1 MKYVIKNVGGDIKYG
16 NVFGD
21 VVLIVAVYD
30 EQYDYLGKGYILL
43 GKRCAETLCMDYYR
57 QHGVLVKI
65 IRIFNT
71 YGPNML
77 TDDGRVISNFV
88 VQALLDKDIT
98 IYGDGKQTRS
108 FQYIDDLVE
117 GMIRMMATED
127 HFTGPVNIGNPCE
140 FSIFELAQKILEL
153 TCSHS
158 NIIFEPLPHD
168 DPRQRRPDI
177 TLAREKLDWEPH
189 IHQEAP

>member
-1 MKYVIKNVGGDIKYG
+1 
-16 NVFGD
+16 
-21 VVLIVAVYD
+21 
-30 EQYDYLGKGYILL
+30 
-43 GKRCAETLCMDYYR
+43 MDYYR

-88 VQALLDKDIT
+88 VQALQDKDIT

-117 GMIRMMATED
+117 GMMRMMATED

-153 TCSHS
+153 PRSHS

-189 IHQEAP
+189 IHLEEGLTKVIDYFKSVLAK